1 MERDA
6 AAYLQLIEAK
16 DESIV
21 RLTNQLH
28 EVELQAKIDQVHH
41 HFSHFSLHFRP
52 GWNYIFFIVNW
63 PNFGVILYFV
73 PV

>member
-41 HFSHFSLHFRP
+41 HFSHFS
-52 GWNYIFFIVNW
+52 GKN
-63 PNFGVILYFV
+63 
-73 PV
+73 

>member
-28 EVELQAKIDQVHH
+28 EVELQAKIDQVRMFHISC
-41 HFSHFSLHFRP
+41 FKQILSRLH
-52 GWNYIFFIVNW
+52 VNT
-63 PNFGVILYFV
+63 PQQ
-73 PV
+73 

>member
-6 AAYLQLIEAK
+6 AAYLQLMEAK

-28 EVELQAKIDQVHH
+28 EVELQAKIDQVRDESVTVLWIRIRIGSV
-41 HFSHFSLHFRP
+41 FSSLWIRIRIQNPDPDPHM
-52 GWNYIFFIVNW
+52 
-63 PNFGVILYFV
+63 
-73 PV
+73 

>member
-28 EVELQAKIDQVHH
+28 EVELQAKIDQVRTSPLSGLL
-41 HFSHFSLHFRP
+41 FRTSL
-52 GWNYIFFIVNW
+52 
-63 PNFGVILYFV
+63 L
-73 PV
+73 